1 MHDPTPYP
9 IRLADSIA
17 DQLGQLNEHLAQA
30 SPQQAARILGQ
41 ALDFDDGIL
50 GRITGLMSTGSRFA
64 KAHSEQGTLPPEV
77 WLAVGR
83 AANELDAVGRDLDEH
98 AGTLRALAEAPATTR
113 TASPAPVASALVV
126 RRRR

>member
-17 DQLGQLNEHLAQA
+17 SQLGQLSEHLAHS
-30 SPQQAARILGQ
+30 SPQQAAQILGQ
-41 ALDFDDGIL
+41 VLDFDDGIL

-64 KAHSEQGTLPPEV
+64 KTHSERGILPPEV

-98 AGTLRALAEAPATTR
+98 VGTLRALAEAPASTR
-113 TASPAPVASALVV
+113 PASPAPVASALVV

>member
-1 MHDPTPYP
+1 MHDPTPYA
-9 IRLADSIA
+9 IHLADSIA
-17 DQLGQLNEHLAQA
+17 IQLGQLSELLAQA
-30 SPQQAARILGQ
+30 SPQQAAQILGQ
-41 ALDFDDGIL
+41 VLDLDDGIL

-64 KAHSEQGTLPPEV
+64 KTHSERGILPPAV

-98 AGTLRALAEAPATTR
+98 VGTLRALAEAPVSTR
-113 TASPAPVASALVV
+113 SASPAPVASALVV